1 MEMPPVDPPRFS
13 LRQIRYFLAVA
24 EARTISEAAVRLAI
38 SQGALTEALD
48 ELERQVAVRLF
59 VRRRAHGVSLT
70 RSGREL
76 IAHASAL
83 MAAASEFQAA
93 AENRGSTL
101 AGRVSIGC
109 YMTLAP
115 FVIPA
120 LISAFRTHHP
130 SVQLDVFYGSGEE
143 IGQRLNDGHLDF
155 GLVYDFNLSPATVS
169 DPLYKVRPRIVLPA
183 DHPLA
188 TGPEID
194 LAALAS
200 EHLVQFDV
208 EPALSNTRRIFE
220 ALGVPQRTGLNAPS
234 IELVRSFVGH
244 GFGYA
249 ILLHHPPD
257 GMSYEG
263 KALAVRDIAGL
274 DFAYDVVLARSTYLG
289 ATRRSEELRRF
300 CLSCF
305 AAGPENATP
314 RQAVGWKT

>member
-1 MEMPPVDPPRFS
+1 MDQPRFS
-13 LRQIRYFLAVA
+13 LRQVRYFLAVA
-24 EARTISEAAVRLAI
+24 ESRTISEAATRLSI

-48 ELERQVAVRLF
+48 ELEKQMAVRLL

-76 IAHASAL
+76 IAHARAL
-83 MAAASEFQAA
+83 MSAAAELQAA
-93 AENRGSTL
+93 AENRGGTL

-115 FVIPA
+115 FVMPA
-120 LISAFRTHHP
+120 LIGAFRTHHP
-130 SVQLDVFYGSGEE
+130 AIELDVFYGSGEE
-143 IGQRLNDGHLDF
+143 IGQRLGEGHLDF
-155 GLVYDFNLSPATVS
+155 GLVYDFNLSPATAC

-188 TGPEID
+188 ATSHID
-194 LAALAS
+194 LSLMAQ
-200 EHLVQFDV
+200 EPLVQFDV

-220 ALGVPQRTGLNAPS
+220 TLGVTHKQGLSAPS
-234 IELVRSFVGH
+234 IELVRSLVGH

-249 ILLHHPPD
+249 VLLHHPPGD
-257 GMSYEG
+257 LSYEG
-263 KALAVRDIAGL
+263 KRLAVRDIAGA
-274 DFAYDVVLARSTYLG
+274 DFSYDVVLARSTYLH

-305 AAGPENATP
+305 ANGGESAMPE
-314 RQAVGWKT
+314 QAVSIQG